1 MRRSSYQIIILL
13 TAIVGFANLA
23 YGQEQDSTKLAL
35 DSLSRPLIAPIDSTN
50 ALDTLGFFNPQ
61 DTNRKAKPAQSKSFI
76 DTDIIYNAEDSI
88 PKSID
93 GGIIELYNKAII
105 EYGEMKIE
113 AGYIRI
119 EFEKSEIYATGLAD
133 STGKMDQKPL
143 FTEKGKTYRSDEM
156 RYNFK
161 SGKARINK
169 MITQEG
175 EGFLH
180 GEKIKKTGS
189 SAFYVKDA
197 SYTTCSHEHPHFAIH
212 TPKAKVIPGEKVVTQ
227 FAYLELLG
235 VPTPLMLPFG
245 FFPTTDKRKSGIIIP
260 SYGSSQFRGYF
271 LQNGGFYWAAN
282 DFFDLTITG
291 DIYTKGGFGL
301 QTSSNYK
308 KRYKYSGSLSG
319 RYNLLQFGEP
329 EFAAF
334 VGGAFDNRSDFN
346 ISWNHQQDAKANPFY
361 RFSANVNIATTQ
373 FYQVTSIN
381 PDQVLQNR
389 LNSSISFSRRWADKP
404 FNLNIALNHSQNN
417 QSKDLTLTLPQVN
430 FSVNRLMPFKSEG
443 GISGKKKW
451 YEEIGITYTANAKNQ
466 IQTRMDKPVFTET
479 VFRDSSRMGI
489 QHNIPIAANY
499 KVFKFFVFN
508 PSINYTERWYPNKLQ
523 YGFNEETNRQ
533 EIIDTVSGFFA
544 NREFNASANL
554 STKVYGLWR
563 YKGFVKAIRHVMT
576 PRIGLSYRPDFSDP
590 FWGYFEEVQSDTL
603 GNTTLVNPYSRGV
616 YGSASA
622 GRQGNLNFGVQN
634 TFEAKIRSKTDSTG
648 LKKIKI
654 LERLSMNGSY
664 NMAAEEFKMS
674 NISVAASSTIFNNLV
689 NINYNATLDPYHFD
703 AELNRRVDEYSV
715 NKGAGLV
722 RITSQRFTLGSRLDA
737 NRFKKK
743 KDSEE
748 SQQASEDE
756 KAKQQAQASALGI
769 TEGDIDYYRLPG
781 YVDFS
786 VPWSLNLNY
795 NLSFSK
801 PGAAEA
807 NINQSVDLSADIDL
821 SKGWKIGFR
830 TGYDLKANDF
840 TFTTFNFHRDL
851 HCWDLSCTWVPFGFQ
866 QSYMLTIRVKSSI
879 LQDLKLQRNRGVGD
893 FNRF

>member
-1 MRRSSYQIIILL
+1 LRQLSFKVIILL
-13 TAIVGFANLA
+13 TAIVGFPNMAFSQVQDTSKHSLVKDSMDIL
-23 YGQEQDSTKLAL
+23 QPQDSLFAP
-35 DSLSRPLIAPIDSTN
+35 DSLTFYNP
-50 ALDTLGFFNPQ
+50 LDTNIEE
-61 DTNRKAKPAQSKSFI
+61 KASDSKSFI
-76 DTDIIYNAEDSI
+76 DYDIVYNAEDSI
-88 PKSID
+88 SKSLD
-93 GGIIELYNKAII
+93 GGVIELYNTAVI

-113 AGYIRI
+113 AGYMRI
-119 EFEKSEIYATGLAD
+119 EFEKSEIYATGLLD
-133 STGKMDQKPL
+133 STGKMTQKPI
-143 FTEKGKTYRSDEM
+143 FTEKGKSYRSDDM
-156 RYNFK
+156 RYNFE

-189 SAFYVKDA
+189 SAFYVQDA

-235 VPTPLMLPFG
+235 IPTPLMLPFG
-245 FFPTTDKRKSGIIIP
+245 FFPTTETRKSGIIIP

-282 DFFDLTITG
+282 DYFDLTLTG

-301 QTSSNYK
+301 QAASSYK
-308 KRYKYSGSLSG
+308 KRYKYSGNLNA

-329 EFAAF
+329 EFATY

-346 ISWNHQQDAKANPFY
+346 ISWSHQQDAKANPFY

-389 LNSSISFSRRWADKP
+389 LNSSISFSKRWADKP

-430 FSVNRLMPFKSEG
+430 FSVNRFFPFKKEG

-451 YEEIGITYTANAKNQ
+451 YEEIGVSYTANAKNQ

-489 QHNIPIAANY
+489 QHSVPIAANY

-508 PSINYTERWYPNKLQ
+508 PSINFTERWYPNKLD

-533 EIIDTVSGFFA
+533 EVIDTVSGFFT
-544 NREFNASANL
+544 NRDFSASADL
-554 STKVYGLWR
+554 STKIYGLWR
-563 YKGFVKAIRHVMT
+563 YKGFLKAIRHVMT

-590 FWGYFEEVQSDTL
+590 LWGFYEEVQSDTL
-603 GNTTLVNPYSRGV
+603 GNTTLVNPFSRGV

-622 GRQGNLNFGVQN
+622 GRQGNINFGVQN
-634 TFEAKIRSKTDSTG
+634 TLEAKIRSKDDSTG

-654 LERLSMNGSY
+654 LERLSLNGSY
-664 NMAAEEFKMS
+664 NMAAEQFKMS
-674 NISVAASSTIFNNLV
+674 NVSLAASSTIFNNLINV
-689 NINYNATLDPYHFD
+689 NYNATLDPYSFD
-703 AELNRRVDEYSV
+703 ADQNRRVDKF
-715 NKGAGLV
+715 NINQGGGLF
-722 RITSQRFTLGSRLDA
+722 RITNQRFTLGTRFDGK
-737 NRFKKK
+737 RFKKDK
-743 KDSEE
+743 KEGEETKSNEEE
-748 SQQASEDE
+748 SRQAE
-756 KAKQQAQASALGI
+756 QASALGI

-781 YVDFS
+781 YVDFE
-786 VPWSLNLNY
+786 VPWSVSLNY
-795 NLSFSK
+795 NLSYSK
-801 PGAAEA
+801 PGIAEA
-807 NINQSVDLSADIDL
+807 NINQSVSISSNIDL

-840 TFTTFNFHRDL
+840 TFTSFDFHRDL
-851 HCWDLSCTWVPFGFQ
+851 HCWDLSCSWVPFGFQ

-879 LQDLKLQRNRGVGD
+879 LSDLKLQRNRGVGD
-893 FNRF
+893 FLR

>member
-1 MRRSSYQIIILL
+1 MAYAQVQDTSKHSLGKDSMDIL
-13 TAIVGFANLA
+13 
-23 YGQEQDSTKLAL
+23 QPK
-35 DSLSRPLIAPIDSTN
+35 DSLFAPDSVTFYN
-50 ALDTLGFFNPQ
+50 PLDTNIEEKTS
-61 DTNRKAKPAQSKSFI
+61 DSKSFI
-76 DTDIIYNAEDSI
+76 DYDIVYNAEDSI
-88 PKSID
+88 SKSLD
-93 GGIIELYNKAII
+93 GGVIELYNTAVI

-113 AGYIRI
+113 AGYMRI
-119 EFEKSEIYATGLAD
+119 EFEKSEIYATGLLD
-133 STGKMDQKPL
+133 STGKMTQKPI
-143 FTEKGKTYRSDEM
+143 FTEKGKSYRSDDM
-156 RYNFK
+156 RYNFE

-180 GEKIKKTGS
+180 GEKIKKTGT
-189 SAFYVKDA
+189 SAFYVQDA

-235 VPTPLMLPFG
+235 IPTPLMLPFG
-245 FFPTTDKRKSGIIIP
+245 FFPTTETRKSGIIIP

-282 DFFDLTITG
+282 DYFDLTLTG

-301 QTSSNYK
+301 QAASSYK
-308 KRYKYSGSLSG
+308 KRYKYSGNLNA

-329 EFAAF
+329 EFATY

-346 ISWNHQQDAKANPFY
+346 ISWSHQQDAKANPFY

-389 LNSSISFSRRWADKP
+389 LNSSISFSKRWADKP

-430 FSVNRLMPFKSEG
+430 FSVNRFFPFKKEG

-451 YEEIGITYTANAKNQ
+451 YEEIGVTYTANAKNQ

-489 QHNIPIAANY
+489 QHSVPIGANY

-508 PSINYTERWYPNKLQ
+508 PSINFTERWYPNKLE
-523 YGFNEETNRQ
+523 YGFNDETNRQ
-533 EIIDTVSGFFA
+533 EVIDTVSGFFA
-544 NREFNASANL
+544 NRDFNASANL
-554 STKVYGLWR
+554 STKIYGLWR
-563 YKGFVKAIRHVMT
+563 YKGFLRAIRHVMT

-590 FWGYFEEVQSDTL
+590 LWGFYEEVQSDTL
-603 GNTTLVNPYSRGV
+603 GNTTLVNPFSRGV

-622 GRQGNLNFGVQN
+622 GRQGNINFGVQN
-634 TFEAKIRSKTDSTG
+634 TLEAKIRSKDDSTG

-654 LERLSMNGSY
+654 LERLSLNGSY
-664 NMAAEEFKMS
+664 NMAAEQFKMS
-674 NISVAASSTIFNNLV
+674 NVSLAASSTIFNNLINV
-689 NINYNATLDPYHFD
+689 NYNATLDPYSFD
-703 AELNRRVDEYSV
+703 ADENRRVDKF
-715 NKGAGLV
+715 NINQGGGLF
-722 RITSQRFTLGSRLDA
+722 RITNQRFTLGTRFDGK
-737 NRFKKK
+737 RFKKDK
-743 KDSEE
+743 KEGEETKSNEEE
-748 SQQASEDE
+748 SRQAE
-756 KAKQQAQASALGI
+756 QASALGI

-781 YVDFS
+781 YVDFE
-786 VPWSLNLNY
+786 VPWSVSLNY
-795 NLSFSK
+795 NLSYSK
-801 PGAAEA
+801 PGIAEA
-807 NINQSVDLSADIDL
+807 NINQSVSLSSNIDL

-840 TFTTFNFHRDL
+840 TFTTFDFHRDL
-851 HCWDLSCTWVPFGFQ
+851 HCWDLSCSWVPFGFQ

-879 LQDLKLQRNRGVGD
+879 LSDLKLQRNRGVGD
-893 FNRF
+893 FLR

>member
-1 MRRSSYQIIILL
+1 MRQSSFQIIILL
-13 TAIVGFANLA
+13 TVIVGFANRA
-23 YGQEQDSTKLAL
+23 RAQVQDSASSLLDSVSGAISSPKDSLNGL
-35 DSLSRPLIAPIDSTN
+35 DSLNVYNPLDSTR
-50 ALDTLGFFNPQ
+50 D
-61 DTNRKAKPAQSKSFI
+61 AQPKKSKSFI
-76 DTDIIYNAEDSI
+76 DYDIIYTAEDSI

-93 GGIIELYNKAII
+93 GSIIELYNKAVI

-119 EFEKSEIYATGLAD
+119 EFDKSEIYATGLAD
-133 STGKMDQKPL
+133 STGKIEQKPL
-143 FTEKGKTYRSDEM
+143 FTEKGKTYRSDDM
-156 RYNFK
+156 RYNFNT
-161 SGKARINK
+161 GKARINK

-189 SAFYVKDA
+189 AAFYVKDA

-245 FFPTTDKRKSGIIIP
+245 FFPTTDKRKSGILIP

-282 DFFDLTITG
+282 DYFDLSLTG

-301 QTSSNYK
+301 QTASSYK
-308 KRYKYSGSLSG
+308 KRYRYSGSLSA
-319 RYNLLQFGEP
+319 RYNLLRFGEE
-329 EFAAF
+329 EFRPF
-334 VGGAFDNRSDFN
+334 VNGAYDNRSDFN
-346 ISWNHQQDAKANPFY
+346 VSWNHQQDPKANPFY

-381 PDQVLQNR
+381 PDLVLQNR
-389 LNSSISFSRRWADKP
+389 LNSSISFSRRWANKP
-404 FNLNIALNHSQNN
+404 YNLNVALNHSQNN
-417 QSKDLTLTLPQVN
+417 QSKELTLTLPQVN
-430 FSVNRLMPFKSEG
+430 FAVNRFFPFKSEG
-443 GISGKKKW
+443 GISGKKNW
-451 YEEIGITYTANAKNQ
+451 YEEIGISYTTNAKNQ
-466 IQTRMDKPVFTET
+466 IQTRMDKPIFTET

-499 KVFKFFVFN
+499 KVFKFFVLN
-508 PSINYTERWYPNKLQ
+508 PSINFTERWYPNKLK

-533 EIIDTVSGFFA
+533 EIVDTVSGFFA
-544 NREFNASANL
+544 NRDFNASANL

-563 YKGFVKAIRHVMT
+563 YQGFIKAVRHVMT

-603 GNTTLVNPYSRGV
+603 GNTTLVNPYARGV

-622 GRQGNLNFGVQN
+622 GRQGNINFGVQN
-634 TFEAKIRSKTDSTG
+634 TLEAKIRSDKDSTG
-648 LKKIKI
+648 VQKVKI
-654 LERLSMNGSY
+654 LERLSLNGSY
-664 NMAAEEFKMS
+664 NMAAEEFQMS
-674 NISVAASSTIFNNLV
+674 TISVAASSTIFNNFV
-689 NINYNATLDPYHFD
+689 NINYNATLDPYAFD
-703 AELNRRVDEYSV
+703 GESNRRINEFNIDNGS
-715 NKGAGLV
+715 GLFRV
-722 RITSQRFTLGSRLDA
+722 TSQRFTLGSRLDA
-737 NRFKKK
+737 NRFKKDKK
-743 KDSEE
+743 KDKEGETVTEE
-748 SQQASEDE
+748 EKSRQA
-756 KAKQQAQASALGI
+756 QQASALGI
-769 TEGDIDYYRLPG
+769 TEGDVDYYRLPG
-781 YVDFS
+781 YVDFT

-801 PGAAEA
+801 PGVEEA
-807 NINQSVDLSADIDL
+807 TINQSVSLSADLDL

-840 TFTTFNFHRDL
+840 TFTTFDFHRDL

-893 FNRF
+893 FRR

>member
-1 MRRSSYQIIILL
+1 LRQLSFKVIILL
-13 TAIVGFANLA
+13 TAIVGFPNMAFSQVQDTSKHSLVKDSMDIL
-23 YGQEQDSTKLAL
+23 QPQDSLFAP
-35 DSLSRPLIAPIDSTN
+35 DSLTFYNP
-50 ALDTLGFFNPQ
+50 LDTNIEE
-61 DTNRKAKPAQSKSFI
+61 KASDSKSFI
-76 DTDIIYNAEDSI
+76 DYDIVYNAEDSI
-88 PKSID
+88 SKSLD
-93 GGIIELYNKAII
+93 GGVIELYNTAVI

-113 AGYIRI
+113 AGYMRI
-119 EFEKSEIYATGLAD
+119 EFEKSEIYATGLLD
-133 STGKMDQKPL
+133 STGKMTQKPI
-143 FTEKGKTYRSDEM
+143 FTEKGKSYRSDDM
-156 RYNFK
+156 RYNFE

-189 SAFYVKDA
+189 SAFYVQDA

-235 VPTPLMLPFG
+235 IPTPLMLPFG
-245 FFPTTDKRKSGIIIP
+245 FFPTTEKRKSGIIIP

-282 DFFDLTITG
+282 DYFDLTLTG

-301 QTSSNYK
+301 QAASSYK
-308 KRYKYSGSLSG
+308 KRYKYSGNLNA

-329 EFAAF
+329 EFATY

-346 ISWNHQQDAKANPFY
+346 ISWSHQQDAKANPFY

-389 LNSSISFSRRWADKP
+389 LNSSISFSKRWADKP

-430 FSVNRLMPFKSEG
+430 FSVNRFFPFKKEG

-451 YEEIGITYTANAKNQ
+451 YEEIGVSYTANAKNQ

-489 QHNIPIAANY
+489 QHSVPIAANY

-508 PSINYTERWYPNKLQ
+508 PSINFTERWYPNKLD

-533 EIIDTVSGFFA
+533 EVIDTVSGFFT
-544 NREFNASANL
+544 NRDFSASADL
-554 STKVYGLWR
+554 STKIYGLWR
-563 YKGFVKAIRHVMT
+563 YKGFLKAIRHVMT

-590 FWGYFEEVQSDTL
+590 LWGFYEEVQSDTL
-603 GNTTLVNPYSRGV
+603 GNTTLVNPFSRGV

-622 GRQGNLNFGVQN
+622 GRQGNINFGVQN
-634 TFEAKIRSKTDSTG
+634 TLEAKIRSKDDSTG

-654 LERLSMNGSY
+654 LERLSLNGSY
-664 NMAAEEFKMS
+664 NMAAEQFKMS
-674 NISVAASSTIFNNLV
+674 NVSLAASSTIFNNLINV
-689 NINYNATLDPYHFD
+689 NYNATLDPYSFD
-703 AELNRRVDEYSV
+703 ADQNRRVDKF
-715 NKGAGLV
+715 NINQGGGLF
-722 RITSQRFTLGSRLDA
+722 RITNQRFTLGTRFDGK
-737 NRFKKK
+737 RFKKDK
-743 KDSEE
+743 KEGEETKSNEEE
-748 SQQASEDE
+748 SRQAE
-756 KAKQQAQASALGI
+756 QASALGI

-781 YVDFS
+781 YVDFE
-786 VPWSLNLNY
+786 VPWSVSLNY
-795 NLSFSK
+795 NLSYSK
-801 PGAAEA
+801 PGIAEA
-807 NINQSVDLSADIDL
+807 NINQSVSISSNIDL

-840 TFTTFNFHRDL
+840 TFTTFDFHRDL
-851 HCWDLSCTWVPFGFQ
+851 HCWDLSCSWVPFGFQ

-879 LQDLKLQRNRGVGD
+879 LSDLKLQRNRGVGD
-893 FNRF
+893 FLR

>member
-1 MRRSSYQIIILL
+1 LRQLSFKVIILL
-13 TAIVGFANLA
+13 TAIVGFPNMASA
-23 YGQEQDSTKLAL
+23 QVQDTSKHSLVKDSMDIL
-35 DSLSRPLIAPIDSTN
+35 LPKDSLFAPDSVTFYN
-50 ALDTLGFFNPQ
+50 PLDTNIEE
-61 DTNRKAKPAQSKSFI
+61 KASNSKSFI
-76 DTDIIYNAEDSI
+76 DYDIVYNAEDSI
-88 PKSID
+88 SKSLD
-93 GGIIELYNKAII
+93 GGVIELYNTAVI

-113 AGYIRI
+113 AGYMRI
-119 EFEKSEIYATGLAD
+119 EFEKSEIYASGLLD
-133 STGKMDQKPL
+133 STGKMTQKPI
-143 FTEKGKTYRSDEM
+143 FTEKGKSYRSDDM
-156 RYNFK
+156 RYNFE

-189 SAFYVKDA
+189 SAFYVQDA

-235 VPTPLMLPFG
+235 IPTPLMLPFG
-245 FFPTTDKRKSGIIIP
+245 FFPTTEKRKSGIIIP

-282 DFFDLTITG
+282 DYFDLTLTG

-301 QTSSNYK
+301 QAASSYK
-308 KRYKYSGSLSG
+308 KRYKYSGNLNA
-319 RYNLLQFGEP
+319 RYNLLKFGEP
-329 EFAAF
+329 EFATY

-346 ISWNHQQDAKANPFY
+346 ISWSHQQDAKANPFY

-389 LNSSISFSRRWADKP
+389 LNSSISFSKRWADKP

-430 FSVNRLMPFKSEG
+430 FSVNRFFPFKKEG

-451 YEEIGITYTANAKNQ
+451 YEEIGFTYTANAKNQ

-489 QHNIPIAANY
+489 QHSVPIGANY

-508 PSINYTERWYPNKLQ
+508 PSINFTERWYPNKLQ
-523 YGFNEETNRQ
+523 YGFNDQTNRQ
-533 EIIDTVSGFFA
+533 EVVDTVSGFFA
-544 NREFNASANL
+544 NRDFSASANL
-554 STKVYGLWR
+554 STKIYGLWR
-563 YKGFVKAIRHVMT
+563 YKGFLRAIRHVMT

-590 FWGYFEEVQSDTL
+590 LWGFYEEVQSDTL
-603 GNTTLVNPYSRGV
+603 GNTTLVNPFSRGV

-622 GRQGNLNFGVQN
+622 GRQGNINFGVQN
-634 TFEAKIRSKTDSTG
+634 TLEAKIRSKDDSTG

-654 LERLSMNGSY
+654 LERLSLNGSY
-664 NMAAEEFKMS
+664 NMAAEQFKMS
-674 NISVAASSTIFNNLV
+674 NVSLAASSTIFNNLINV
-689 NINYNATLDPYHFD
+689 NYNATLDPYSFD
-703 AELNRRVDEYSV
+703 ADQNRRVDKF
-715 NKGAGLV
+715 NINQGGGLF
-722 RITSQRFTLGSRLDA
+722 RITNQRFTLGTRFDGK
-737 NRFKKK
+737 RFKKDK
-743 KDSEE
+743 KEGEETKSNEEE
-748 SQQASEDE
+748 SRQAE
-756 KAKQQAQASALGI
+756 QASALGI

-781 YVDFS
+781 YVDFE
-786 VPWSLNLNY
+786 VPWSVSLNY
-795 NLSFSK
+795 NLSYSK
-801 PGAAEA
+801 PGIAEA
-807 NINQSVDLSADIDL
+807 NINQSVSISSNIDL

-840 TFTTFNFHRDL
+840 TFTTFDFHRDL
-851 HCWDLSCTWVPFGFQ
+851 HCWDLSCSWVPFGFQ

-879 LQDLKLQRNRGVGD
+879 LSDLKLQRNRGVGD
-893 FNRF
+893 FLR

>member
-1 MRRSSYQIIILL
+1 LRQLSFKVIILL
-13 TAIVGFANLA
+13 TAIVGFPNMAFSQVQDTSKHSLVKDSMDIL
-23 YGQEQDSTKLAL
+23 QPQDSLFAP
-35 DSLSRPLIAPIDSTN
+35 DSLTFYNP
-50 ALDTLGFFNPQ
+50 LDTNIEE
-61 DTNRKAKPAQSKSFI
+61 KASDSKSFI
-76 DTDIIYNAEDSI
+76 DYDIVYNAEDSI
-88 PKSID
+88 SKSLD
-93 GGIIELYNKAII
+93 GGVIELYNTAVI

-113 AGYIRI
+113 AGYMRI
-119 EFEKSEIYATGLAD
+119 EFEKSEIYATGLLD
-133 STGKMDQKPL
+133 STGKMTQKPI
-143 FTEKGKTYRSDEM
+143 FTEKGKSYRSDDM
-156 RYNFK
+156 RYNFE

-189 SAFYVKDA
+189 SAFYVQDA

-235 VPTPLMLPFG
+235 IPTPLMLPFG
-245 FFPTTDKRKSGIIIP
+245 FFPTTETRKSGIIIP

-282 DFFDLTITG
+282 DYFDLTLTG

-301 QTSSNYK
+301 QAASSYK
-308 KRYKYSGSLSG
+308 KRYKYSGNLNA

-329 EFAAF
+329 EFATY

-346 ISWNHQQDAKANPFY
+346 ISWSHQQDAKANPFY

-389 LNSSISFSRRWADKP
+389 LNSSISFSKRWADKP

-430 FSVNRLMPFKSEG
+430 FSVNRFFPFKKEG

-451 YEEIGITYTANAKNQ
+451 YEEIGVSYTANAKNQ

-489 QHNIPIAANY
+489 QHSVPIAANY

-508 PSINYTERWYPNKLQ
+508 PSINFTERWYPNKLD

-533 EIIDTVSGFFA
+533 EVIDTVSGFFT
-544 NREFNASANL
+544 NRDFSASADL
-554 STKVYGLWR
+554 STKIYGLWR
-563 YKGFVKAIRHVMT
+563 YKGFLKAIRHVMT

-590 FWGYFEEVQSDTL
+590 LWGFYEEVQSDTL
-603 GNTTLVNPYSRGV
+603 GNTTLVNPFSRGV

-622 GRQGNLNFGVQN
+622 GRQGNINFGVQN
-634 TFEAKIRSKTDSTG
+634 TLEAKIRSKDDSTG

-654 LERLSMNGSY
+654 LERLSLNGSY
-664 NMAAEEFKMS
+664 NMAAEQFKMS
-674 NISVAASSTIFNNLV
+674 NVSLAASSTIFNNLINV
-689 NINYNATLDPYHFD
+689 NYNATLDPYSFD
-703 AELNRRVDEYSV
+703 ADQNRRVDKF
-715 NKGAGLV
+715 NINQGGGLF
-722 RITSQRFTLGSRLDA
+722 RITNQRFTLGTRFDGK
-737 NRFKKK
+737 RFKKDK
-743 KDSEE
+743 KEGEETKSNEEE
-748 SQQASEDE
+748 SRQAE
-756 KAKQQAQASALGI
+756 QASALGI

-781 YVDFS
+781 YVDFE
-786 VPWSLNLNY
+786 VPWSVSLNY
-795 NLSFSK
+795 NLSYSK
-801 PGAAEA
+801 PGIAEA
-807 NINQSVDLSADIDL
+807 NINQSVSISSNIDL

-840 TFTTFNFHRDL
+840 TFTTFDFHRDL
-851 HCWDLSCTWVPFGFQ
+851 HCWDLSCSWVPFGFQ

-879 LQDLKLQRNRGVGD
+879 LSDLKLQRNRGVGD
-893 FNRF
+893 FLR